1 MRRIKQKKHLIRC
14 IVINDLE
21 ETDRIKNDLEAGNV
35 VIFSIKKLRL
45 ADSIG
50 AKRLI
55 QRLKAIALE
64 KDGDIAMI
72 GPDLLVCSPRRSHE
86 LRFNVSQ

>member
-1 MRRIKQKKHLIRC
+1 M
-14 IVINDLE
+14 VINDLE
-21 ETDRIKNDLEAGNV
+21 ETDRIKADLEAGNV

-45 ADSIG
+45 ADSMG

-72 GPDLLVCSPRRSHE
+72 GPDLLVCSPKRSHE
-86 LRFNVSQ
+86 LFLSVNS